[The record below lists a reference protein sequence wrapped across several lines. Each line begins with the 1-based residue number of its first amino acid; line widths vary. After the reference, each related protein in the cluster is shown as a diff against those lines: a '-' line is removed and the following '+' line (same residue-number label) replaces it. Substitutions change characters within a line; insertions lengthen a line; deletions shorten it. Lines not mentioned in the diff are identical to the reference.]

1 MPRRSRIVE
10 RLKALLLLLTLVCV
24 METARADCPTMPGA
38 DAAALTAHDDEVRLA
53 WIQARLARTSH
64 RAKVWRDAWGIG
76 IIGATAVDLA
86 MIPIL
91 GDTRS
96 NRIDF
101 GLGAAT
107 TIPGIVP
114 LIFWQPRV
122 IEDHAA
128 LEAHIANAGSDRCAA
143 LAEAEK
149 LLVADAAAEH
159 EQRAWYMHAGNVAL
173 NAGIT
178 LLFGAFDHWTSGII
192 NGIGGAI
199 VGEAIIYT
207 EPIDQIDDLAQYR
220 RGELGGGATVRHAR
234 VWQLVPAS
242 IPRGSGLMLSLSF

>member
-1 MPRRSRIVE
+1 M
-10 RLKALLLLLTLVCV
+10 LTLAVG
-24 METARADCPTMPGA
+24 TAHADCPAMPGA
-38 DAAALTAHDDEVRLA
+38 DAAALTAQGDEARLA

-64 RAKVWRDAWGIG
+64 RAKVWRNAWGIG
-76 IIGATAVDLA
+76 IVGATVVDLA
-86 MIPIL
+86 LIPIL

-122 IEDHAA
+122 IEDHAT
-128 LEAHIANAGSDRCAA
+128 LDAHVASSGTDRCAV

-149 LLVADAAAEH
+149 LLVADAASEH
-159 EQRAWYMHAGNVAL
+159 EQRAWYMHVGNVAL
-173 NAGIT
+173 NTGIA
-178 LLFGAFDHWTSGII
+178 LLFGAFDHWKSGIL
-192 NGIGGAI
+192 NGVGGAI

-207 EPIDQIDDLAQYR
+207 EPVDQIDDLAKYR
-220 RGELGGGATVRHAR
+220 RGELGGAGHVQAWQVLPAT
-234 VWQLVPAS
+234 
-242 IPRGSGLMLSLSF
+242 IPRGTGLMLSRSF